1 MGKIKRIITDRGREF
16 YKWRKMEIFVETQ
29 VYFCD
34 TGKHRQKPLIEYMN
48 SELRHWFH
56 RGTDFNKVSQK
67 RLNWV
72 VNDVI
77 NEKIRSCLNWISAK
91 EMFLQNI

>member
-1 MGKIKRIITDRGREF
+1 
-16 YKWRKMEIFVETQ
+16 MEIFAETQ

-34 TGKHRQKPLIEYMN
+34 VGKPQQKPLIEYMN
-48 SELRHWFH
+48 SELRYWFIP
-56 RGTDFNKVSQK
+56 GIDFNKVSQK
-67 RLNWV
+67 GLNWV

-91 EMFLQNI
+91 EMFLQNIK